1 MSVTAAIAVVIPV
14 YNGETFLVRALE
26 SVFAQTLLPTEVFVM
41 DDGSTDG
48 TLALLGERYAGRVT
62 VLRQDHKG
70 PSVARNAG
78 IRAATAEFVALLDA
92 DDWWQPEKLE
102 RQAGALL
109 ANPAASASYTGLQMH
124 DEDTGEVWYQAPTPQ
139 ALIAD
144 RLRTCNPGLIPS
156 CMMMRRSALIAIGGF
171 HEIRH
176 GCEDWVFAKD
186 LSDVGPLLPIDEPLT
201 NYRANSTGLSSK
213 VEIVYRD
220 FELIL
225 EDTLLRGTTGI
236 SRWLWRRRAIAHQ
249 AFSASMT
256 ARSVKD
262 HASERRYMLR
272 SLVTWPS
279 PWFESRR
286 FKAAVVTFLVRR

>member
-14 YNGETFLVRALE
+14 YNGENFIGRALD
-26 SVFAQTLLPTEVFVM
+26 SVFAQTLQPVEIFVI

-48 TLALLGERYAGRVT
+48 TLALLTERYAGRVT
-62 VLRQDHKG
+62 LIRQANRG

-78 IRAATAEFVALLDA
+78 IRAATAEFIAWLDA

-102 RQAGALL
+102 RQAAALH
-109 ANPAASASYTGLQMH
+109 ANPTASASYTGLRMY
-124 DEDTGEVWYQAPTPQ
+124 DEDSGKVWNQAAMGQ
-139 ALIAD
+139 SRVAE
-144 RLRTCNPGLIPS
+144 RLRTCNPSLTPS
-156 CMMMRRSALIAIGGF
+156 CLMARRRALVIIGGF
-171 HEIRH
+171 NETRH
-176 GCEDWVFAKD
+176 GCEDWVLAKD
-186 LSDVGPLLPIDEPLT
+186 LADVGPLLPVDEPLT
-201 NYRANSTGLSSK
+201 NYRVNSTGLSSK

-220 FELIL
+220 FEQIL
-225 EDTLLRGTTGI
+225 EGTLLRGTMGL

-262 HASERRYMLR
+262 HVTERRYMLL
-272 SLVTWPS
+272 SLRTWPS

-286 FKAAVVTFLVRR
+286 FKAAAITFLRSR